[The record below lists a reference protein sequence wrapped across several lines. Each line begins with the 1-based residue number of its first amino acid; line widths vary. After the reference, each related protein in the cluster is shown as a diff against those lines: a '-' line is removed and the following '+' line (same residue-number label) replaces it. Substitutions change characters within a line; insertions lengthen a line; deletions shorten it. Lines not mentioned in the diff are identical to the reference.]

1 MSLKLTDLK
10 VADLRA
16 ELEKRGLDKT
26 GVKSVLVEKLR
37 SALED
42 EGLDPD
48 EHEFESAAEVA
59 SVRSSKRKSET
70 GVNSEIG
77 EDEEMDTSEIDQ
89 KESSP
94 KTITLEDDDDDTP
107 CSDEEMDDYNK
118 HKEDTESARFRT
130 ATQARQETVNEDN
143 EMNVSTENENTSDGT
158 KNTNEE
164 SDANKVENESN
175 EINADAGDANST
187 DSKGSKS
194 KVLKV
199 IGKDKVQQVA
209 VTARTLWVTGLSST
223 SKVSDL
229 KNLFSKHGKVTS
241 AKIVRSTKGTQR
253 KWYGLLTM
261 ATSKDA
267 TKCIQKLH
275 RTELGGHVISVERR
289 QTAPIVKKSE
299 TSAVKKQ
306 AVKDGVKDSVVG
318 KSDHDSKKSQ
328 DGDDEKQKE
337 SGSAEAVEEKDKSD
351 DERGS
356 ADRGYRS
363 HEGRSYF
370 RGRFER
376 RPFRRP
382 FGFRGGR
389 GGFRG
394 RGRFGGGFRRPFGRG
409 SFERSGFRSFS
420 RGYGGFE
427 YKGRGGRMP
436 PRDFLHEREMRMK
449 RDEEMYRHKMIVRKQ
464 REEAYR
470 LEREKNQLRLE
481 REMLEREKAEMLK
494 IEKAKQ
500 RMEREQIEAEREKLR
515 RQAQMGHPSKRPF
528 NRRGGGPSHMWADKR
543 RESPY
548 ETSPS
553 SSFNREKFGGGEGKF
568 SYGRDHSNYKKPEF
582 PHHEEFRREKIDI
595 PPSHPKFSERDE
607 RREVTYHGAPDRRV
621 YSRNE
626 FRGPHPGPSSSP
638 PPKHFAPR
646 NKPREDWK
654 FHERRNDK
662 PPYPPRGH
670 KRMYY

>member
-1 MSLKLTDLK
+1 MSLKLSDLK
-10 VADLRA
+10 VADLRS

-37 SALED
+37 NALEE
-42 EGLDPD
+42 EGIDPD
-48 EHEFESAAEVA
+48 EYEFESVAE
-59 SVRSSKRKSET
+59 SVNIRSSKRKSDI
-70 GVNSEIG
+70 GVNSEVG
-77 EDEEMDTSEIDQ
+77 EDEEMDTSEVDQ

-130 ATQARQETVNEDN
+130 ATQARQETVNEDT
-143 EMNVSTENENTSDGT
+143 EMNASTENENTSDGT
-158 KNTNEE
+158 KNINEE
-164 SDANKVENESN
+164 ADVNKVENENS
-175 EINADAGDANST
+175 ETNADACDTNST
-187 DSKGSKS
+187 DSKSSKS

-229 KNLFSKHGKVTS
+229 KNLFNKHGKVTT

-306 AVKDGVKDSVVG
+306 AVKDGVKDSIVG
-318 KSDHDSKKSQ
+318 KSEHDMKKSQ

-337 SGSAEAVEEKDKSD
+337 SGSAEGAEEKDKSD
-351 DERGS
+351 DDRGS

-370 RGRFER
+370 RGRFG
-376 RPFRRP
+376 RPSFRRG

-394 RGRFGGGFRRPFGRG
+394 RGRFSGSFRRPFGRG
-409 SFERSGFRSFS
+409 PFERPGFRSFS
-420 RGYGGFE
+420 RGYGFDF
-427 YKGRGGRMP
+427 KGRGGRMP
-436 PRDFLHEREMRMK
+436 PRDFMRERELRMK

-500 RMEREQIEAEREKLR
+500 RMEREAIEAEREKLR
-515 RQAQMGHPSKRPF
+515 RQAQMGKRPF
-528 NRRGGGPSHMWADKR
+528 NRRGGGPPHMWADKR

-548 ETSPS
+548 DSSPS
-553 SSFNREKFGGGEGKF
+553 AGFNREKFGGEGKF
-568 SYGRDHSNYKKPEF
+568 PYGREHSNYNKKPDF

-595 PPSHPKFSERDE
+595 PPSHPKFSDREE
-607 RREVTYHGAPDRRV
+607 RREVTYHSAPDRRV
-621 YSRNE
+621 YSRD

-638 PPKHFAPR
+638 PPKHFPPR
-646 NKPREDWK
+646 SKIPREDWK
-654 FHERRNDK
+654 FHDRRNDK
-662 PPYPPRGH
+662 PSYPPRGGH